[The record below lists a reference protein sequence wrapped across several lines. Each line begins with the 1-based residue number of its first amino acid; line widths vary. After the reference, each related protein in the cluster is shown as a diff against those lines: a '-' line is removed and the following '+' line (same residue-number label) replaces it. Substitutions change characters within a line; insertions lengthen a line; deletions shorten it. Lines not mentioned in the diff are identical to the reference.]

1 MTTQHHWNWQD
12 PNWPQWRVDAKRLS
26 ALEDQFLLQ
35 SGRLIGAWQH
45 LATETQDQ
53 LKIDLLSDE
62 ALKTSQIEGEFL
74 DRASVQSSVR
84 RQFGMSVDRRAG
96 AAEAGIAELMVACFN
111 GFGKT
116 LTHDSLFHWHRL
128 VCADRTDLKVIGGY
142 RTHPEPMQV
151 VSGPIQKPKVHFE
164 APPSGTMQDEM
175 AQFVSWFETAQL
187 PALTKAGLAH
197 FYFVCVHPFE
207 DGNGRI
213 ARALSEKALAQ
224 ALGQPSLLALSRQIE
239 AQRKAYYDTLEAS
252 NKSLEISD
260 WLVWFAETAL
270 AAQAYSIA
278 LIDHLIAKTKM
289 LDRLRGQLN
298 PRQEKALIRMFDAG
312 PDGFEG
318 GLSAKNYMTITGTAP
333 ATARRDL
340 GDLVSKSALSRTGER
355 RGTRYWLNISA

>member
-1 MTTQHHWNWQD
+1 MTLPQHWNWQD
-12 PNWPQWRVDAKRLS
+12 PSWPQWHFDAKRLS
-26 ALEDQFLLQ
+26 VLEDQFLLQ

-45 LATETQDQ
+45 LAPEIQDQ

-62 ALKTSQIEGEFL
+62 AIKTSEIEGEFL

-111 GFGKT
+111 GFGAP
-116 LTHDSLFHWHRL
+116 LNHEALFHWHRL
-128 VCADRTDLKVIGGY
+128 VCADRTDLRVVGGY
-142 RTHPEPMQV
+142 RTHIEPMQV

-164 APPSGTMQDEM
+164 APPSDVMQHEM
-175 AQFVSWFETAQL
+175 TQFLNWFETTKL
-187 PALTKAGLAH
+187 PPLTKAGLAH

-239 AQRKAYYDTLEAS
+239 KKRKNYYDVLEANNKTLE
-252 NKSLEISD
+252 ITD
-260 WLVWFAETAL
+260 WLTWFAETAL
-270 AAQAYSIA
+270 EAQAYSIA

-289 LDRLRGQLN
+289 LDRLRGQMN

-318 GLSAKNYMTITGTAP
+318 GLSAKNYMTFTDTAP

-340 GDLVSKSALSRTGER
+340 VDLVTKGALNRTGER
-355 RGTRYWLNISA
+355 RGTRYWLSL